1 MTTYSWFANSA
12 ALQILQGA
20 TAVSIAALKGVTIT
34 PRFEIVDLYGMESV
48 LRQAVVKHSM
58 KVDIE
63 CKYAMWDPDTDS
75 IMAGVLMG
83 NAAATT
89 NPATVDDT
97 ATYRNTLGLFTITAT
112 IKDTTL
118 AKTLTA
124 TAWEVYFDSVPYE
137 FNENEFMVR
146 NLKGTAKSFSL
157 YHA

>member
-1 MTTYSWFANSA
+1 MTAYSFFANSA
-12 ALQILQGA
+12 SLEVKAGA
-20 TAVSIAALKGVTIT
+20 TAVTVAALKGVTMT
-34 PRFEIVDLYGMESV
+34 PRFEIVDLYGMESA

-58 KVDIE
+58 KVDVE
-63 CKYAMWDPDTDS
+63 CKYAMWDPDTDN
-75 IMAGVLMG
+75 IMAAVLMG
-83 NAAATT
+83 DAQATT
-89 NPATVDDT
+89 NPATINDT

-112 IKDTTL
+112 VKDTTL

-124 TAWEVYFDSVPYE
+124 TAWDVYFDSVPFE